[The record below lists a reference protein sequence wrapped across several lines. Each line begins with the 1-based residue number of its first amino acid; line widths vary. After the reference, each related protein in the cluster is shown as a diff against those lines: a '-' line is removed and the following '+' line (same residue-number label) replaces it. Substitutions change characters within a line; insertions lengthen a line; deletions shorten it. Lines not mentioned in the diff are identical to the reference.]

1 MAYIDSYGTKVSTRS
16 NANLTAAKV
25 GMTASA
31 AAGVGNAIAQ
41 WAQIMREKKI
51 AKENAKIAEQNAQ
64 DALYR
69 GRQQQFAL
77 RLKQAQV
84 KGTQRAR
91 MAANG
96 VALDSATAVD
106 VQASTDLIAGM
117 DAATMEN
124 NARREAYGYRVQA
137 TNYQAQMAGANPM
150 AAGFGS
156 LMEGAATVAS
166 KWQATSQQFGN
177 GWYKNWFSGS

>member
-1 MAYIDSYGTKVSTRS
+1 MAYIDSFAQKVKTPTSQ
-16 NANLTAAKV
+16 NLMWAKV

-31 AAGVGNAIAQ
+31 AAGVGNAIAA
-41 WAQIMREKKI
+41 WAQMAREKKI

-84 KGTQRAR
+84 KGTQRAS

-96 VALDSATAVD
+96 VALDSATAID
-106 VQASTDLIAGM
+106 VQAGTDLIAGM

-137 TNYQAQMAGANPM
+137 TNYQAQMAAANPM
-150 AAGFGS
+150 SAGFGS
-156 LMEGAATVAS
+156 LMEGAANVAS
-166 KWQATSQQFGN
+166 KWQAANQQFGN
-177 GWYKNWFSGS
+177 GWYKNWFSRT